1 MAVSIRDL
9 RYRTKQVLRSL
20 QRGEKPVISYR
31 GHPIARILPLSREDK
46 RSFRDI
52 GFGIWR
58 DRPDLKNVSQ
68 WLDEQRKPRFG
79 R

>member
-1 MAVSIRDL
+1 MTISAKDL
-9 RYRTKQVLRSL
+9 RYKTKQVLQSL
-20 QRGEKPVISYR
+20 QRGEKPVITFR
-31 GHPIARILPLSREDK
+31 GRAVARIIPLKDSEK
-46 RSFRDI
+46 KAFNPI
-52 GFGIWR
+52 GFGMWK